1 MSGMERKD
9 DDPLME
15 QVFDTIDAMRRA
27 LVMSLID
34 VCSIPAVSPAS
45 GGEGEL
51 AKTEWLSEHI
61 KTFGFDRVER
71 YDAVDDHGVVR
82 PNLIAVRHGVDPD
95 APTLWFVSHTDVVPE
110 GDLSL
115 WDTDPWKPVIVGDK
129 VVGRGVE
136 DNGTPLVA
144 SLYAV
149 RALEEMGIRT
159 GYHIG
164 CAMLADEENGSRWGI
179 QHVLEKDLFKPE
191 DIIMV
196 PDAGLPKGDFIEIAE
211 KSILW
216 LKFKT
221 EGLQGHASM
230 PHMYKNAFEAGAELA
245 YRLNKTLKE
254 TYTAT
259 DELFDPPYS
268 TFELTMKLANVA
280 NINTI
285 PGEDIFYIDSRV
297 LPGYDTQDVLGTV
310 RGVMKQVGERYGVPI
325 TLSLHQHERAA
336 PITDKDSRVVTLLSD
351 AIRQVLDV
359 EPKVYGIGGGTCAA
373 FFRRRGFNAAVWAK
387 IDEAAHSA
395 GEYTWIENVVEM
407 TKVFAYMAL
416 KA

>member
-1 MSGMERKD
+1 MDGAD
-9 DDPLME
+9 DDPLRDQLFE
-15 QVFDTIDAMRRA
+15 TVDAMRRA

-34 VCSIPAVSPAS
+34 MCSIPAVSPAS
-45 GGEGEL
+45 GGTGEL
-51 AKTEWLSEHI
+51 EKTDWLQEHI
-61 KTFGFDRVER
+61 KGFGFDRMERHDVE
-71 YDAVDDHGVVR
+71 DDHGVVR
-82 PNLIAVRHGVDPD
+82 PNLIAVREGVAED
-95 APTLWFVSHTDVVPE
+95 APTLWFISHTDVVPE

-115 WDTDPWKPVIVGDK
+115 WETDPWKPVIIDDK

-149 RALEEMGIRT
+149 RALEEVGIRT
-159 GYHIG
+159 GCHIG
-164 CAMLADEENGSRWGI
+164 CALLADEESGSKWGI
-179 QHVLEKDLFKPE
+179 QHVLGKDLFGP
-191 DIIMV
+191 DDLIMV

-221 EGLQGHASM
+221 EGVQGHASM

-245 YRLNKTLKE
+245 YKLNKTLKE
-254 TYTAT
+254 TYTAE
-259 DELFDPPYS
+259 DDLFDPPYS

-280 NINTI
+280 NVNTI

-297 LPGYDTQDVLGTV
+297 LPEYDTQEVLDTV
-310 RGVMKQVGERYGVPI
+310 RGVMKQVGERYGLPI
-325 TLSLHQHERAA
+325 TLSLNQHEKAA

-351 AIRQVLDV
+351 SIRQVLAV

-373 FFRRRGFNAAVWAK
+373 FFRRRGFDAAVWAK

-407 TKVFAYMAL
+407 TKVFALMAL
-416 KA
+416 RS

>member
-1 MSGMERKD
+1 MDGAD
-9 DDPLME
+9 DDPLRD
-15 QVFDTIDAMRRA
+15 QVFETVDAMRRA

-34 VCSIPAVSPAS
+34 MCSIPAVSPAS
-45 GGEGEL
+45 GGTGEL
-51 AKTEWLSEHI
+51 EKTEWLQEHI
-61 KTFGFDRVER
+61 KGFGFDRMERHDVE
-71 YDAVDDHGVVR
+71 DENGVVR
-82 PNLIAVRHGVDPD
+82 PNLIAVREGVKED
-95 APTLWFVSHTDVVPE
+95 APTLWFISHTDVVPE
-110 GDLSL
+110 GDLTL
-115 WDTDPWKPVIVGDK
+115 WETDPWRPVIIDDK

-149 RALEEMGIRT
+149 RALEEVGIRT
-159 GYHIG
+159 GCHIG
-164 CAMLADEENGSRWGI
+164 CALLADEESGSKWGI
-179 QHVLEKDLFKPE
+179 QHVLGKDIFGPDDL
-191 DIIMV
+191 IMV

-221 EGLQGHASM
+221 EGVQGHASM

-245 YRLNKTLKE
+245 YKLNKTLKE
-254 TYTAT
+254 KYTAE

-280 NINTI
+280 NVNTI

-297 LPGYDTQDVLGTV
+297 LPEYDTQDVLDTV
-310 RGVMKQVGERYGVPI
+310 RGVMKQVGERYGLPI
-325 TLSLHQHERAA
+325 TLSLHQHEKAA

-351 AIRQVLDV
+351 SIRQVLAV

-373 FFRRRGFNAAVWAK
+373 FFRRRGFDAAVWAK

-407 TKVFAYMAL
+407 TKVFALMAL
-416 KA
+416 RS

>member
-1 MSGMERKD
+1 MDGSD
-9 DDPLME
+9 DDPLRD
-15 QVFDTIDAMRRA
+15 QVFETVDAMRRA

-34 VCSIPAVSPAS
+34 MCSIPAVSPAS
-45 GGEGEL
+45 GGTGEL
-51 AKTEWLSEHI
+51 EKTEWLQEHI
-61 KTFGFDRVER
+61 KGFGFDRMERHDVE
-71 YDAVDDHGVVR
+71 DENGVVR
-82 PNLIAVRHGVDPD
+82 PNLIAVRQGVKED
-95 APTLWFVSHTDVVPE
+95 APTLWFISHTDVVPE
-110 GDLSL
+110 GDLTL
-115 WDTDPWKPVIVGDK
+115 WETDPWKPVIIDDK

-149 RALEEMGIRT
+149 RALEEVGIRT
-159 GYHIG
+159 GCHIG
-164 CAMLADEENGSRWGI
+164 CALLADEESGSRWGI
-179 QHVLEKDLFKPE
+179 QHVLEKDIFGPDDL
-191 DIIMV
+191 IMV

-221 EGLQGHASM
+221 EGVQGHASM

-254 TYTAT
+254 TYTAE

-280 NINTI
+280 NVNTI

-297 LPGYDTQDVLGTV
+297 LPEYDTQEVLDTV
-310 RGVMKQVGERYGVPI
+310 RGVMKQVGERYGLPI
-325 TLSLHQHERAA
+325 TLSLHQHEQAA

-351 AIRQVLDV
+351 SIRQVLAV

-373 FFRRRGFNAAVWAK
+373 FFRRRGFDAAVWAK

-407 TKVFAYMAL
+407 TKVFALMAL
-416 KA
+416 RS